1 MKVSDAKQSVT
12 HTVCVYGPPKSGKT
26 EVVGKLAEHFKLIWI
41 DIENGWTTL
50 TKLPESWQENIE
62 LIAIPDSRRFPMAI
76 ETCMKI
82 FQGDE
87 KKVCE
92 QHGKVDCGLCKKAN
106 APFVTVNFNTLG
118 PDTIVVLDSGTQL
131 TDSAMSNITKDQ
143 DVTYKMQFEDYSA
156 LGKYLAIVLSAVQ
169 QATYNCIV
177 ITHEAEVEM
186 EDGKMK
192 LVPFFGTRNF
202 ARNSAKYFGHV
213 VHAEVK
219 NKKHM
224 AASSTVYATNML
236 TGSRTD
242 VVLEKDSTM
251 SLLRIFKP
259 ELFPNEPVMQDANA
273 RAPGA
278 VATNKLAELRAKMAA
293 GGTKS

>member
-1 MKVSDAKQSVT
+1 MKLSDAKQSVT
-12 HTVCVYGPPKSGKT
+12 HTVCVFGPPKCGKT
-26 EVVGKLAEHFKLIWI
+26 KVVGKLAEHFKLIWI
-41 DIENGWTTL
+41 DLENGWSTL
-50 TKLPESWQENIE
+50 TKLPPAWQDNIT
-62 LIAIPDSRRFPMAI
+62 LITIPDTRQFPMGI

-82 FQGDE
+82 FTGSL
-87 KKVCE
+87 KKICE
-92 QHGKVDCGLCKKAN
+92 EHGKVDCALCTRDKK
-106 APFVTVNFNTLG
+106 PFVEVDFNNLG

-131 TDSAMSNITKDQ
+131 TNSAISNITKGQ
-143 DVTYKMQFEDYSA
+143 DVTYKMQTDDWGS
-156 LGKYLAIVLSAVQ
+156 LGKYLDMVLSYVQ
-169 QATYNCIV
+169 QATYNCVV

-186 EDGKMK
+186 EDGKVK
-192 LVPFFGTRNF
+192 LVPSFGTRNF

-224 AASSTVYATNML
+224 AASSTTYATNLL

-259 ELFPNEPVMQDANA
+259 ELFPNEPILEDANKA
-273 RAPGA
+273 TPGA
-278 VATNKLAELRAKMAA
+278 TANNKLAELRAKMA
-293 GGTKS
+293 GGAK